1 MSDKLKCCFCG
12 KTEDQVRKLIQG
24 KDNVYICDECVDLC
38 GEILEEMFE
47 DEKNEAN
54 EASGK
59 LTFDKL
65 PKPREIK
72 EYLDEYVIGQEDAKM
87 KLSVSVYN
95 HYKRILNNDSKNKK
109 VKIDKSNVLL
119 VGPTGTGKT
128 HILQTIANK
137 LDVPFA
143 ISDASVLTC
152 SGYVGEDVC
161 SVVRNLYL
169 AANGDIEKA
178 SQGIIYIDEIDKIG
192 RKSENPSITRDVGGE
207 SVQQELLKLI
217 EGSDVSFPKDG
228 GRKNPNG
235 NNITMNTSK
244 ILFIV
249 GGSFEGLEKIITA
262 RVAAGSMGFKSS
274 IKNAKTLDK
283 ENYDIFKGVEPEDL
297 IKFGLIPEFIG
308 RTPVIA
314 RLTKLSREQIKRII
328 TEPKNSIADQYHELF
343 AIDGVEL
350 NIDEKAYDAMADTA
364 TSKNV
369 GARGLRTMFETVLQD
384 AMFELPG
391 SDVKEFNVSEELVKE
406 KLKINGDLQ

>member
-109 VKIDKSNVLL
+109 VKIDKSNILL

-228 GRKNPNG
+228 GRKNPYG

-262 RVAAGSMGFKSS
+262 RMAAGSMGFRSS
-274 IKNAKTLDK
+274 VKNSKLLDK
-283 ENYDIFKGVEPEDL
+283 ENFDIFKGVEPEDL

-314 RLTKLSREQIKRII
+314 RLTKLSRDQIKRII
-328 TEPKNSIADQYHELF
+328 TEPKNAIADQYHELF
-343 AIDGVEL
+343 LMDGVEL
-350 NIDEKAYDAMADTA
+350 KVEDKAYDAIADTA
-364 TSKNV
+364 TAKNV

-391 SDVKEFNVSEELVKE
+391 SDIKEFVVTEELVKE
-406 KLKINGDLQ
+406 KLKINGDIL